1 MVTPTVDVFVSPI
14 DLQEK
19 NNFCFL
25 YKITICKV
33 APLCEISLSCEL
45 LQMLYSTYRLKEIYI
60 NMLKPNKTQTSTIS
74 KPPLIKSSTP
84 RLDLFSVVP
93 VSKPLLYQNP
103 TSSQAVHLGLI
114 CSV

>member
-1 MVTPTVDVFVSPI
+1 MEVFVSPT

-33 APLCEISLSCEL
+33 VPLCEISLSCEL
-45 LQMLYSTYRLKEIYI
+45 LQMPYSTYRLKEIYI
-60 NMLKPNKTQTSTIS
+60 NMPKKNKNTFKTSTIL

-84 RLDLFSVVP
+84 RLDLFNVVP
-93 VSKPLLYQNP
+93 ASKPLLYD
-103 TSSQAVHLGLI
+103 I
-114 CSV
+114 

>member
-1 MVTPTVDVFVSPI
+1 MEVFVSPT

-45 LQMLYSTYRLKEIYI
+45 LQMPYSTYRLKEIYI
-60 NMLKPNKTQTSTIS
+60 NMPKKIKTH
-74 KPPLIKSSTP
+74 
-84 RLDLFSVVP
+84 
-93 VSKPLLYQNP
+93 SKPLLY
-103 TSSQAVHLGLI
+103 
-114 CSV
+114 